1 MDKISSNL
9 VPLFDLVIESCK
21 KRNKAAVEN
30 LLKSLITLSGSIIEV
45 SGRMP
50 SLFGISLRYLQ
61 KNSFIDIQLIF
72 ERLKREWLK
81 FPDKEKPEEEEI
93 KKFGNEICRYS
104 PGHYKVYTE
113 DRVIAK
119 QIRNMEGIFSD
130 TKHQL
135 PNGKFGF
142 EFIIPE
148 SLYYKILLVM
158 HTPPYIYF
166 LNSKRTGQLKIDF

>member
-1 MDKISSNL
+1 MDKISSNFA
-9 VPLFDLVIESCK
+9 PLFDLVIESCK
-21 KRNKAAVEN
+21 KRNKEAVEN

-72 ERLKREWLK
+72 ERLKREWQK
-81 FPDKEKPEEEEI
+81 FSETEQTERTETKR
-93 KKFGNEICRYS
+93 FGNEICRYS

-113 DRVIAK
+113 DKVIAK
-119 QIRNMEGIFSD
+119 QIRNMEGIFSG
-130 TKHQL
+130 TKHQR

-148 SLYYKILLVM
+148 SLYYKILLIM
-158 HTPPYIYF
+158 HTPPYVYF
-166 LNSKRTGQLKIDF
+166 LNNKRTGQLKIDF